1 MNPAIVVVSA
11 FQEFIFQ
18 FLAFVPKLF
27 VALVIWVIGKPF
39 IRLGIDAL
47 RKVEFKGAKPV
58 NKFVDTLAFVLM
70 PVGKLLLFLII
81 LDYLGI
87 GRTVISAVLSGLT
100 FAVAIALGLS
110 FGKAFEHD
118 AKEMYESV
126 KKQLNK

>member
-1 MNPAIVVVSA
+1 MSPFGKLVV
-11 FQEFIFQ
+11 FLFQ

-27 VALVIWVIGKPF
+27 VAVVIWVVGKLF

-47 RKVEFKGAKPV
+47 RKVEIKGAKPV

-70 PVGKLLLFLII
+70 PVGKVLLFLII

-87 GRTVISAVLSGLT
+87 GRTVINAVLSGLT